1 MIEEREQR
9 AACSL
14 PFSNS
19 IVVAS
24 EKIILEARGSEEV
37 VLYCTEGAVQGKKD
51 ARAQTSPKL
60 LGLYCKNKTKKRT

>member
-24 EKIILEARGSEEV
+24 EILEARSSETV
-37 VLYCTEGAVQGKKD
+37 QYCTVGASKG
-51 ARAQTSPKL
+51 
-60 LGLYCKNKTKKRT
+60 RTHVRRHHQNYWVCTVRIKQKSEHEA